1 MTAPRRW
8 SCFRPRNSAG
18 LRWLGVG
25 TAATVVLL
33 AAWTASRAA
42 PPAAAQPLDR
52 PLALIGEAR
61 KCFADVEDYTCMLV
75 KRETMRG
82 QLQPEQVIEMKVRH
96 RPFSVYMRWQK
107 PKPHEGQEV
116 CFVAGRHNGLMRV
129 KGPGLLGA
137 IGFVNLDPRD
147 PKAMQTSKHSITEAG
162 IGNLI
167 ERYAERWENE
177 AKINRTRVRVND
189 YEFNKRKCVR
199 VEALHPGSKP
209 GDYYAYR
216 NVLFIDKENHLPIR
230 SEMYDWP
237 KADGTAPAGEL
248 MESFSFVDL
257 KLNANLPS
265 DAFNH

>member
-1 MTAPRRW
+1 MRATRLW
-8 SCFRPRNSAG
+8 SCCRPRMSAG
-18 LRWLGVG
+18 LRWSGIG
-25 TAATVVLL
+25 TAALGVLL
-33 AAWTASRAA
+33 AAWLAGGRAA
-42 PPAAAQPLDR
+42 PPPPVQPLAR
-52 PLALIGEAR
+52 PLALIAAAR
-61 KCFADVEDYTCMLV
+61 KSFAEVEDYTCLLV

-82 QLQPEQVIEMKVRH
+82 QLQPEQVIEMKVRN
-96 RPFSVYMRWQK
+96 RPFSVHMRWQK
-107 PKPHEGQEV
+107 PKAHEGQEV
-116 CFVAGRHNGLMRV
+116 CYVAGRNNGLMRV

-137 IGFVNLDPRD
+137 IGFINLEPRD

-177 AKINRTRVRVND
+177 AKLNRTRVRVND
-189 YEFNKRKCVR
+189 FEFNQRKCAR
-199 VEALHPGSKP
+199 IETMHPGSKP
-209 GDYYAYR
+209 GDFYAYR

-237 KADGTAPAGEL
+237 QPAGKPEGEL

-257 KLNANLPS
+257 KVNVKLPS